1 MTQLI
6 RFSRNTPL
14 FLDAKSGQ
22 TVKAKCDFVVYI
34 DKPQTETAQ
43 PTAAAGVTNGHTDN
57 ECNAERPVTTHVM
70 QLTGSIAGAPVRVL
84 FDSGAEQYNYISAAF
99 CQRAGI
105 VLRNSKRPLSVAG
118 IAGAAAQTAQQ
129 CTVTLRM
136 QGLASQLN
144 FAVIDMPTAFD
155 VILGDAWLR
164 SMKAQLDYEAATCTV
179 RGKGKHPVI
188 LYMDVPDRPTPS
200 LMPTVLSYAQAKRIS
215 KQEFWHC
222 LVVVKQVS
230 ADSSDTAVCAAAAT
244 GPQDA
249 RVAQLQAE
257 YPTVFTDHPPHGGSK
272 LQIDYEVIPLEPG
285 TAPILRPM
293 FRYSPAEMEE
303 MEKQIRQLLELG
315 YIQPSLS
322 PFGAP
327 VLFVKKPRSTELRMC
342 IDYRAINRLTRR
354 IAFPLPR
361 IDEMLDHL
369 TGAKVFSLIDLRQAY
384 HQAKLLD
391 SDVPKTAFRSPF
403 GHYEYLTLSFGL
415 VNAPSAFQSL
425 MNKLFSQ
432 HLYKFVMVYLDDII
446 VYSKSEA
453 EHEQHLR
460 IVLDVLKQHSLTA
473 AIHKCSFYQKEVLFL
488 GHVVS
493 AEGVRVDPAKVS
505 AVRDFPVPTDVS
517 HLRSFLGMTNYF
529 RKFIKRYAQVVHPM
543 TDLLKQ
549 DTAFCWS
556 AACQESFDK
565 VKELLTTAPVLTI
578 PDWHSQEPFEMV
590 CDASYLGVSGILM
603 QHGHPI
609 AFESRKLTPAERN
622 YSPTEP
628 SHVDEL
634 EMLAVVYC
642 VNKWRCYIEGRDVSV
657 FTDHKPN
664 TFFDTST
671 MQSRRAARWLETL
684 QGHRIKW
691 NYKPGKQNV
700 VADALSRHP
709 VVDSEPGLVSYVGV
723 LTAADVQSAVLHD
736 SLFLQQLRA
745 AYKVDTAFAE
755 VASSYT
761 EKDGLYYKGK
771 TLVLPADAEL
781 RQLVLHECHDALYA
795 GHVGT
800 RRTLKNVQRYF
811 YWDGMARDVATYVKT
826 CDSCQRNKSSNQKPA
841 GLLRPLPIPG
851 DTWESVSM
859 DLIVSLPRTAAG
871 YTAIVVFVDRLSK
884 MVRLAP
890 CTDDVSAEQLAD
902 IFVAQV
908 VANHGVPRSIVTDRD
923 IRFTSKFWKAFVAQ
937 MRVQHGMSTAFH
949 PQSDGN
955 TERVNRVLEDMLRH
969 YIDPTQTN
977 WDFLLPM
984 VQFSINNSYHE
995 SINSVPFEL
1004 VYGKRPYL
1012 PLDLVVPRGEE
1023 SAAAVTCDSATSLAD
1038 RIQTAVARA
1047 KLCLQAAQQRA
1058 DTLRRELQ
1066 FAVGDEVLLS
1076 TKNIK
1081 VKTAGTHKLL
1091 PKWIGPFKVLRVVNE
1106 VAYKLTLPP
1115 SLKIHPVF
1123 HVSLLKPY
1131 QQSGRVQPP
1140 PVPELI
1146 EGELEFEV
1154 ESVLAHRDIQ
1164 VRRKRNRARTP
1175 VLQRQY
1181 LIKWKGY
1188 DESNNTWEPERNCG
1202 NCKDKIDEYFAR
1214 IRAGAGTNKQK
1225 RTADGGLQ
1233 PVRSSKRVRFAVNR
1247 V

>member
-1 MTQLI
+1 
-6 RFSRNTPL
+6 
-14 FLDAKSGQ
+14 
-22 TVKAKCDFVVYI
+22 
-34 DKPQTETAQ
+34 
-43 PTAAAGVTNGHTDN
+43 
-57 ECNAERPVTTHVM
+57 
-70 QLTGSIAGAPVRVL
+70 
-84 FDSGAEQYNYISAAF
+84 
-99 CQRAGI
+99 
-105 VLRNSKRPLSVAG
+105 
-118 IAGAAAQTAQQ
+118 
-129 CTVTLRM
+129 
-136 QGLASQLN
+136 
-144 FAVIDMPTAFD
+144 
-155 VILGDAWLR
+155 
-164 SMKAQLDYEAATCTV
+164 
-179 RGKGKHPVI
+179 
-188 LYMDVPDRPTPS
+188 
-200 LMPTVLSYAQAKRIS
+200 
-215 KQEFWHC
+215 
-222 LVVVKQVS
+222 
-230 ADSSDTAVCAAAAT
+230 
-244 GPQDA
+244 
-249 RVAQLQAE
+249 
-257 YPTVFTDHPPHGGSK
+257 
-272 LQIDYEVIPLEPG
+272 
-285 TAPILRPM
+285 
-293 FRYSPAEMEE
+293 
-303 MEKQIRQLLELG
+303 MEKQIQQLLELG

-322 PFGAP
+322 SFGAP

-354 IAFPLPR
+354 IAYPLPR

-425 MNKLFSQ
+425 MNKLFAK

-446 VYSKSEA
+446 VFSKNEA
-453 EHEQHLR
+453 EHAEHLR
-460 IVLDVLKQHSLTA
+460 IILDILKQHNLTA
-473 AIHKCSFYQKEVLFL
+473 AVAKCSFYQQEVLFL
-488 GHVVS
+488 GHIVD
-493 AEGVRVDPAKVS
+493 ANGVRVDPAKVK
-505 AVRDFPVPTDVS
+505 AVKEFPVPTDVS

-543 TDLLKQ
+543 TDLLKGEVAFQ
-549 DTAFCWS
+549 WSTACQTAF
-556 AACQESFDK
+556 DT
-565 VKELLTTAPVLTI
+565 VKALLTTAPVLTL

-590 CDASYLGVSGILM
+590 CDASYLGVSGVLM
-603 QHGHPI
+603 QRGQPI

-622 YSPTEP
+622 YSPTE
-628 SHVDEL
+628 L

-642 VNKWRCYIEGRDVSV
+642 VKKWRCYIEGRDVNV

-664 TFFDTST
+664 TFFDTNT
-671 MQSRRAARWLETL
+671 MQSRRSARWLEAL
-684 QGHRIKW
+684 QGHRLNW

-709 VVDSEPGLVSYVGV
+709 VVDSDPALVSYVGAM
-723 LTAADVQSAVLHD
+723 TATTAQAAVLND
-736 SLFLQQLRA
+736 LSFMERLRV
-745 AYKVDTAFAE
+745 AYAQDPAFATR
-755 VASSYT
+755 VCS
-761 EKDGLYYKGK
+761 EKDGLHYRGK

-811 YWDGMARDVATYVKT
+811 YWDGMARDVAQYVKT

-884 MVRLAP
+884 MVHLAP
-890 CTDDVSAEQLAD
+890 CADDVSAEQLAD
-902 IFVAQV
+902 MFVAQV
-908 VANHGVPRSIVTDRD
+908 VAHHGVPRSIVTDRD
-923 IRFTSKFWKAFVAQ
+923 VRFTSKFWKAFVAQ

-969 YIDPTQTN
+969 YIDPTQTD
-977 WDFLLPM
+977 WDSLLPM
-984 VQFSINNSYHE
+984 VQFSINNSFHE

-1023 SAAAVTCDSATSLAD
+1023 SVTNCDSATSLAE

-1047 KLCLQAAQQRA
+1047 KLCLQAAQQRQKAYA
-1058 DTLRRELQ
+1058 DTHRRELQ
-1066 FAVGDEVLLS
+1066 LAVGAEVLLS

-1091 PKWIGPFKVLRVVNE
+1091 PKWIGPFKVLQVMNE

-1131 QQSGRVQPP
+1131 QPGGRVQPP

-1146 EGELEFEV
+1146 EDELEYEV
-1154 ESVLAHRDIQ
+1154 EFVLAHRDVQ

-1175 VLQRQY
+1175 VLRRQY
-1181 LIKWKGY
+1181 LIKWRGY
-1188 DESNNTWEPERNCG
+1188 DNSNNTWEPASNCA
-1202 NCKDKIDEYFAR
+1202 NCQDKVDDYFAR
-1214 IRAGAGTNKQK
+1214 IRAGVGTNKQK
-1225 RTADGGLQ
+1225 RTADGGMQ
-1233 PVRSSKRVRFAVNR
+1233 SVRSSKRLRAATGV
-1247 V
+1247 